1 MSAMSAGRSAL
12 RMGPAELVQAAA
24 MARRFYL
31 EGKSKIQIAEEFG
44 VSRFKVAR
52 VLETALERDLVRIEI
67 RVPAELDAERS
78 DALRARY
85 GLRHAVVVESPAE
98 EQDDAPDPENLGEV
112 AADLL
117 GELVNEGD
125 VLGLAWGRSTIHM
138 AAALDRLP
146 PCTVV
151 QLTGVYD
158 AGTAERGSVEAVRR
172 AAQVSGGEAHPIY
185 APMLLPDPATAAA
198 LRHQTGIARAFDY
211 FDKVT
216 VAAVSIGS
224 WEPGIST
231 VHDMLS
237 DEERAHYAS
246 LGVAAEM
253 SAHLFDTEGRRVG
266 RDLGERCITV
276 EADRLRRIPEVVAIA
291 GGQRK
296 AAAIGAVLRSGLV
309 TSLVTDTA
317 AADYLL
323 TESAAPQRLGCWS
336 GPTRTATERHRGGRR
351 RPGRGH
357 GNARTAHAPSGRSR
371 VRRLSPGPRPGPSPP
386 GTPPAP
392 RTDSHRPGCS
402 AGSAATSRGCRASSC
417 ASPPD
422 TA

>member
-1 MSAMSAGRSAL
+1 
-12 RMGPAELVQAAA
+12 MGPAELVQAAA

-85 GLRHAVVVESPAE
+85 GLRHAVVVESPADAT
-98 EQDDAPDPENLGEV
+98 DDAPDPENLGEV

-117 GELVNEGD
+117 GELVTEGD

-138 AAALDRLP
+138 AAALHRLP

-158 AGTAERGSVEAVRR
+158 AGTADRGSVEAVRR
-172 AAQVSGGEAHPIY
+172 AADVSGGEAHPIY
-185 APMLLPDPATAAA
+185 APMLLPDSATAAA
-198 LRHQTGIARAFDY
+198 LRGQTGIARAFEY

-216 VAAVSIGS
+216 VACVSIGS
-224 WEPGIST
+224 WAPGIST
-231 VHDMLS
+231 VYDMLS
-237 DEERAHYAS
+237 EQEREHYAS
-246 LGVAAEM
+246 LGAAAEM
-253 SAHLFDTEGRRVG
+253 SAHLFDADGRRIG

-291 GGQRK
+291 GGRQK

-317 AADYLL
+317 AADHLL
-323 TESAAPQRLGCWS
+323 LETG
-336 GPTRTATERHRGGRR
+336 
-351 RPGRGH
+351 
-357 GNARTAHAPSGRSR
+357 
-371 VRRLSPGPRPGPSPP
+371 PGPRP
-386 GTPPAP
+386 ALE
-392 RTDSHRPGCS
+392 
-402 AGSAATSRGCRASSC
+402 RAD
-417 ASPPD
+417 PD
-422 TA
+422 GA

>member
-1 MSAMSAGRSAL
+1 
-12 RMGPAELVQAAA
+12 

-31 EGKSKIQIAEEFG
+31 ENKSKIQIADEFG

-67 RVPAELDAERS
+67 RVPAELDADRS

-85 GLRHAVVVESPAE
+85 GLRHAVVVESPTEVADGAGGSVG
-98 EQDDAPDPENLGEV
+98 DDAAADPENLGEV

-117 GELVNEGD
+117 GELVTEGD

-138 AAALDRLP
+138 AAALRQLP

-158 AGTAERGSVEAVRR
+158 AGTADRGSVEAVRR
-172 AAQVSGGEAHPIY
+172 AAEVAGGEAHPIY

-198 LRHQTGIARAFDY
+198 LRSQTGIARAFEY

-224 WEPGIST
+224 WEPGVST

-237 DEERAHYAS
+237 AEERAHYSS

-253 SAHLFDTEGRRVG
+253 SAHLFDAEGRRIG

-276 EADRLRRIPEVVAIA
+276 EAERLRRVQEVVAIA

-296 AAAIGAVLRSGLV
+296 AEAIGAVLRSGLV

-317 AADYLL
+317 AADQLL
-323 TESAAPQRLGCWS
+323 ESG
-336 GPTRTATERHRGGRR
+336 
-351 RPGRGH
+351 
-357 GNARTAHAPSGRSR
+357 
-371 VRRLSPGPRPGPSPP
+371 PGPR
-386 GTPPAP
+386 
-392 RTDSHRPGCS
+392 
-402 AGSAATSRGCRASSC
+402 AALDRAD
-417 ASPPD
+417 PD
-422 TA
+422 WL

>member
-1 MSAMSAGRSAL
+1 MTGMSAGRPAL

-78 DALRARY
+78 DKLRARY

-98 EQDDAPDPENLGEV
+98 SEEQSPDPENLGEV

-125 VLGLAWGRSTIHM
+125 VLGLAWGRSTINM

-172 AAQVSGGEAHPIY
+172 AAQVSGGDAHPIY
-185 APMLLPDPATAAA
+185 APMLLPDAATAAA
-198 LRHQTGIARAFDY
+198 LRNQTGIARAFEY

-216 VAAVSIGS
+216 VACVSIGS

-253 SAHLFDTEGRRVG
+253 SAHLFDVDGRRVG

-296 AAAIGAVLRSGLV
+296 AAAIDAVLRSGLV

-323 TESAAPQRLGCWS
+323 
-336 GPTRTATERHRGGRR
+336 
-351 RPGRGH
+351 
-357 GNARTAHAPSGRSR
+357 
-371 VRRLSPGPRPGPSPP
+371 
-386 GTPPAP
+386 
-392 RTDSHRPGCS
+392 S
-402 AGSAATSRGCRASSC
+402 AGSAPKPALDRAD
-417 ASPPD
+417 PD
-422 TA
+422 GE

>member
-1 MSAMSAGRSAL
+1 
-12 RMGPAELVQAAA
+12 MGPAELVQAAA

-85 GLRHAVVVESPAE
+85 GLRHAVVVESPADAS
-98 EQDDAPDPENLGEV
+98 DDAPDPENLGEV

-117 GELVNEGD
+117 GELVTEGD

-138 AAALDRLP
+138 AAALHRLP

-158 AGTAERGSVEAVRR
+158 AGTADRGSVEAVRR
-172 AAQVSGGEAHPIY
+172 AADVSGGEAHPIY

-198 LRHQTGIARAFDY
+198 LRGQTGIARAFEY

-216 VAAVSIGS
+216 VACVSIGS
-224 WEPGIST
+224 WAPGIST
-231 VHDMLS
+231 VYDMLT
-237 DEERAHYAS
+237 EQEREHYAS
-246 LGVAAEM
+246 LGAAAEM
-253 SAHLFDTEGRRVG
+253 SAHLFDAEGRRIG

-291 GGQRK
+291 GGRRK

-317 AADYLL
+317 AADHLL
-323 TESAAPQRLGCWS
+323 LETG
-336 GPTRTATERHRGGRR
+336 
-351 RPGRGH
+351 
-357 GNARTAHAPSGRSR
+357 
-371 VRRLSPGPRPGPSPP
+371 PGPRP
-386 GTPPAP
+386 ALE
-392 RTDSHRPGCS
+392 
-402 AGSAATSRGCRASSC
+402 RAD
-417 ASPPD
+417 PD
-422 TA
+422 GA

>member
-1 MSAMSAGRSAL
+1 
-12 RMGPAELVQAAA
+12 MGPAELVQAAA

-67 RVPAELDAERS
+67 RVPSELDAERS

-85 GLRHAVVVESPAE
+85 GLRHAVVVESPADAPPAFGA
-98 EQDDAPDPENLGEV
+98 QNPPDDAADPENLGEV

-138 AAALDRLP
+138 AAALHRLP

-158 AGTAERGSVEAVRR
+158 AGTADRGSVEAVRR
-172 AAQVSGGEAHPIY
+172 AADVSGGEAHPIY
-185 APMLLPDPATAAA
+185 APMLLPDSATAEA
-198 LRHQTGIARAFDY
+198 LRRQTGIARAFEY

-216 VAAVSIGS
+216 VACVSIGS
-224 WEPGIST
+224 WEPGVST
-231 VHDMLS
+231 VYDMLS
-237 DEERAHYAS
+237 EQEREHYAS
-246 LGVAAEM
+246 LGAAAEM
-253 SAHLFDTEGRRVG
+253 SAHLFDAEGRRIG

-291 GGQRK
+291 GGRRK
-296 AAAIGAVLRSGLV
+296 ADAIGAVLRSGLV

-317 AADYLL
+317 AADHLL
-323 TESAAPQRLGCWS
+323 LETG
-336 GPTRTATERHRGGRR
+336 
-351 RPGRGH
+351 
-357 GNARTAHAPSGRSR
+357 
-371 VRRLSPGPRPGPSPP
+371 PGPRP
-386 GTPPAP
+386 AL
-392 RTDSHRPGCS
+392 D
-402 AGSAATSRGCRASSC
+402 RAD
-417 ASPPD
+417 PD
-422 TA
+422 GA

>member
-1 MSAMSAGRSAL
+1 MSTGRSAM

-85 GLRHAVVVESPAE
+85 GLRHAVVVESPTDAE
-98 EQDDAPDPENLGEV
+98 DDGVDPENLGEV

-117 GELVNEGD
+117 GELVTEGD

-138 AAALDRLP
+138 AAALDKLP

-172 AAQVSGGEAHPIY
+172 AAAVAGGEAYPIY
-185 APMLLPDPATAAA
+185 APMLLPDATTAAA
-198 LRHQTGIARAFDY
+198 LRSQTGIARAFEH

-224 WEPGIST
+224 WEAGIST

-237 DEERAHYAS
+237 PEERAHYAS
-246 LGVAAEM
+246 LGAAAEM
-253 SAHLFDTEGRRVG
+253 SAHLFAADGRRIG

-291 GGQRK
+291 GGRRK
-296 AAAIGAVLRSGLV
+296 AEAVDAVLRSGLV

-317 AADYLL
+317 AADHLL
-323 TESAAPQRLGCWS
+323 HEAGPQ
-336 GPTRTATERHRGGRR
+336 
-351 RPGRGH
+351 
-357 GNARTAHAPSGRSR
+357 
-371 VRRLSPGPRPGPSPP
+371 PRPALDRADP
-386 GTPPAP
+386 
-392 RTDSHRPGCS
+392 D
-402 AGSAATSRGCRASSC
+402 GS
-417 ASPPD
+417 
-422 TA
+422 

>member
-1 MSAMSAGRSAL
+1 
-12 RMGPAELVQAAA
+12 MGPAELVQAAA

-85 GLRHAVVVESPAE
+85 GLRHAVVVESPADAA
-98 EQDDAPDPENLGEV
+98 DDAPDPENLGEV

-117 GELVNEGD
+117 GELVTEGD

-138 AAALDRLP
+138 AAALHRLP

-158 AGTAERGSVEAVRR
+158 AGTADRGSVEAVRR
-172 AAQVSGGEAHPIY
+172 AADVSGGEAHPIY
-185 APMLLPDPATAAA
+185 APMLLPDSATAAA
-198 LRHQTGIARAFDY
+198 LRGQTGIARAFEY

-216 VAAVSIGS
+216 VACVSIGS
-224 WEPGIST
+224 WAPGIST
-231 VHDMLS
+231 VYDMLS
-237 DEERAHYAS
+237 EEEREHYAS
-246 LGVAAEM
+246 LGAAAEM
-253 SAHLFDTEGRRVG
+253 SAHLFDAEGRRIG

-291 GGQRK
+291 GGRRK

-317 AADYLL
+317 AADHLL
-323 TESAAPQRLGCWS
+323 LETG
-336 GPTRTATERHRGGRR
+336 
-351 RPGRGH
+351 
-357 GNARTAHAPSGRSR
+357 
-371 VRRLSPGPRPGPSPP
+371 PGPRP
-386 GTPPAP
+386 ALE
-392 RTDSHRPGCS
+392 
-402 AGSAATSRGCRASSC
+402 RAD
-417 ASPPD
+417 PD
-422 TA
+422 GA

>member
-1 MSAMSAGRSAL
+1 MESKLEQCENSEETVVSTGRSATP
-12 RMGPAELVQAAA
+12 MGPAELVQAAA

-85 GLRHAVVVESPAE
+85 GLRHAVVVESPADAA
-98 EQDDAPDPENLGEV
+98 DDAPDPENLGEV

-117 GELVNEGD
+117 GELVHEGD

-138 AAALDRLP
+138 AAALHRLP

-198 LRHQTGIARAFDY
+198 LRGQTGIARAFDY

-224 WEPGIST
+224 WAPGIST
-231 VHDMLS
+231 VYDMLTE
-237 DEERAHYAS
+237 EERAHYAS
-246 LGVAAEM
+246 LGAAAEM
-253 SAHLFDTEGRRVG
+253 SAHLFDADGRRIG

-291 GGQRK
+291 GGRRK

-309 TSLVTDTA
+309 TSLVTDTT

-323 TESAAPQRLGCWS
+323 SETG
-336 GPTRTATERHRGGRR
+336 
-351 RPGRGH
+351 
-357 GNARTAHAPSGRSR
+357 
-371 VRRLSPGPRPGPSPP
+371 PGPRPALDRADP
-386 GTPPAP
+386 
-392 RTDSHRPGCS
+392 D
-402 AGSAATSRGCRASSC
+402 GS
-417 ASPPD
+417 
-422 TA
+422 

>member
-1 MSAMSAGRSAL
+1 
-12 RMGPAELVQAAA
+12 

-31 EGKSKIQIAEEFG
+31 EGKSKIQIADEFG

-85 GLRHAVVVESPAE
+85 GLRHAVVVESPTDSADAD
-98 EQDDAPDPENLGEV
+98 DDAADPENLGEV

-117 GELVNEGD
+117 GELVADGD

-138 AAALDRLP
+138 ATALRQLP

-158 AGTAERGSVEAVRR
+158 AGTADRGSVEAVRR
-172 AAQVSGGEAHPIY
+172 AAEVAGGEAHPIY
-185 APMLLPDPATAAA
+185 APMLLPDSATAAA
-198 LRHQTGIARAFDY
+198 LRSQTGIARAFDY

-224 WEPGIST
+224 WEPGVST

-237 DEERAHYAS
+237 DRERDHYSS

-253 SAHLFDTEGRRVG
+253 SAHLFDAEGRRIG

-276 EADRLRRIPEVVAIA
+276 EADRLRRVPEVVAIA
-291 GGQRK
+291 GGLRK
-296 AAAIGAVLRSGLV
+296 AAAIDAVLRSGLV

-317 AADYLL
+317 AADHLL
-323 TESAAPQRLGCWS
+323 LE
-336 GPTRTATERHRGGRR
+336 TA
-351 RPGRGH
+351 
-357 GNARTAHAPSGRSR
+357 
-371 VRRLSPGPRPGPSPP
+371 PGPRP
-386 GTPPAP
+386 ALE
-392 RTDSHRPGCS
+392 
-402 AGSAATSRGCRASSC
+402 RAD
-417 ASPPD
+417 PD
-422 TA
+422 GR

>member
-1 MSAMSAGRSAL
+1 MVASRPQSA
-12 RMGPAELVQAAA
+12 MGPAELVQAAA

-85 GLRHAVVVESPAE
+85 GLRHAVVVESPADAT
-98 EQDDAPDPENLGEV
+98 DDAPDPENLGEV

-117 GELVNEGD
+117 GELVTEGD

-138 AAALDRLP
+138 AAALHRLP

-158 AGTAERGSVEAVRR
+158 AGTADRGSVEAVRR
-172 AAQVSGGEAHPIY
+172 AADVSGGEAHPIY
-185 APMLLPDPATAAA
+185 APMLLPDSATAAA
-198 LRHQTGIARAFDY
+198 LRGQTGIARAFEY

-216 VAAVSIGS
+216 VACVSIGS
-224 WEPGIST
+224 WAPGIST
-231 VHDMLS
+231 VYDMLS
-237 DEERAHYAS
+237 EQEREHYAS
-246 LGVAAEM
+246 LGAAAEM
-253 SAHLFDTEGRRVG
+253 SAHLFDADGRRIG

-291 GGQRK
+291 GGRQK

-317 AADYLL
+317 AADHLL
-323 TESAAPQRLGCWS
+323 LETG
-336 GPTRTATERHRGGRR
+336 
-351 RPGRGH
+351 
-357 GNARTAHAPSGRSR
+357 
-371 VRRLSPGPRPGPSPP
+371 PGPRP
-386 GTPPAP
+386 ALE
-392 RTDSHRPGCS
+392 
-402 AGSAATSRGCRASSC
+402 RAD
-417 ASPPD
+417 PD
-422 TA
+422 GA

>member
-1 MSAMSAGRSAL
+1 M

-85 GLRHAVVVESPAE
+85 GLRHAVVVESPTSVDEIE
-98 EQDDAPDPENLGEV
+98 ESPDPENLGEV

-117 GELVNEGD
+117 GELVTEGD

-138 AAALDRLP
+138 AAALDQLP

-198 LRHQTGIARAFDY
+198 LRNQTGIARAFEY

-253 SAHLFDTEGRRVG
+253 SAHLFDAEGRRVG

-296 AAAIGAVLRSGLV
+296 AAAIDAVLRSGLV

-317 AADYLL
+317 AADQLL
-323 TESAAPQRLGCWS
+323 VRG
-336 GPTRTATERHRGGRR
+336 ATPH
-351 RPGRGH
+351 
-357 GNARTAHAPSGRSR
+357 
-371 VRRLSPGPRPGPSPP
+371 
-386 GTPPAP
+386 PALDREDP
-392 RTDSHRPGCS
+392 D
-402 AGSAATSRGCRASSC
+402 GS
-417 ASPPD
+417 
-422 TA
+422 

>member
-1 MSAMSAGRSAL
+1 MNSSEEIAVSGMSAGRSAM

-85 GLRHAVVVESPAE
+85 GLRHAVVVESPADAE
-98 EQDDAPDPENLGEV
+98 ESPDPENLGEV

-172 AAQVSGGEAHPIY
+172 AAQVSGGDAHPIY
-185 APMLLPDPATAAA
+185 APMLLPDAATAAA
-198 LRHQTGIARAFDY
+198 LRSQTGIARAFEY

-216 VAAVSIGS
+216 VACVSIGS

-231 VHDMLS
+231 VHDML
-237 DEERAHYAS
+237 
-246 LGVAAEM
+246 
-253 SAHLFDTEGRRVG
+253 
-266 RDLGERCITV
+266 
-276 EADRLRRIPEVVAIA
+276 
-291 GGQRK
+291 
-296 AAAIGAVLRSGLV
+296 
-309 TSLVTDTA
+309 
-317 AADYLL
+317 
-323 TESAAPQRLGCWS
+323 
-336 GPTRTATERHRGGRR
+336 
-351 RPGRGH
+351 
-357 GNARTAHAPSGRSR
+357 
-371 VRRLSPGPRPGPSPP
+371 
-386 GTPPAP
+386 
-392 RTDSHRPGCS
+392 
-402 AGSAATSRGCRASSC
+402 
-417 ASPPD
+417 
-422 TA
+422 

>member
-1 MSAMSAGRSAL
+1 MNSSEESAVSGMSAGRSAM

-85 GLRHAVVVESPAE
+85 GLRHAVVVESPADAE
-98 EQDDAPDPENLGEV
+98 ETPDPENLGEV

-117 GELVNEGD
+117 GELVDEGD

-172 AAQVSGGEAHPIY
+172 AAQVSGGDAHPIY
-185 APMLLPDPATAAA
+185 APMLLPDEGTAAA
-198 LRHQTGIARAFDY
+198 LRNQTGIARAFEY

-216 VAAVSIGS
+216 VACVSIGS

-253 SAHLFDTEGRRVG
+253 SAHLFDADGRRIG

-276 EADRLRRIPEVVAIA
+276 KTDQLRRIPEVVAIA

-296 AAAIGAVLRSGLV
+296 APAIDAVLRSGLV
-309 TSLVTDTA
+309 TSLVTDTS

-323 TESAAPQRLGCWS
+323 TAGAAPKPAL
-336 GPTRTATERHRGGRR
+336 
-351 RPGRGH
+351 
-357 GNARTAHAPSGRSR
+357 SR
-371 VRRLSPGPRPGPSPP
+371 
-386 GTPPAP
+386 A
-392 RTDSHRPGCS
+392 D
-402 AGSAATSRGCRASSC
+402 
-417 ASPPD
+417 PD
-422 TA
+422 GV

>member
-1 MSAMSAGRSAL
+1 MSTGRTAA

-85 GLRHAVVVESPAE
+85 GLRHAVVVESPA
-98 EQDDAPDPENLGEV
+98 DAAQGGTEDHPDPENLGEV

-117 GELVNEGD
+117 GELVAEGD
-125 VLGLAWGRSTIHM
+125 VLGLAWGRSTINM
-138 AAALDRLP
+138 AAALRHLP

-172 AAQVSGGEAHPIY
+172 AADVAGGEAHPIY
-185 APMLLPDPATAAA
+185 APMLLPDAATANA
-198 LRHQTGIARAFDY
+198 LRSQTGVARAFEY

-224 WEPGIST
+224 WAPGIST

-237 DEERAHYAS
+237 DEEREQYAS
-246 LGVAAEM
+246 LGATAEM
-253 SAHLFDTEGRRVG
+253 SAHLFDDSGRRVG

-291 GGQRK
+291 GGTRK

-323 TESAAPQRLGCWS
+323 S
-336 GPTRTATERHRGGRR
+336 
-351 RPGRGH
+351 
-357 GNARTAHAPSGRSR
+357 RSR
-371 VRRLSPGPRPGPSPP
+371 
-386 GTPPAP
+386 PPA
-392 RTDSHRPGCS
+392 RP
-402 AGSAATSRGCRASSC
+402 ALERVD
-417 ASPPD
+417 PD
-422 TA
+422 DL

>member
-1 MSAMSAGRSAL
+1 
-12 RMGPAELVQAAA
+12 MGPAELMQAAA

-31 EGKSKIQIAEEFG
+31 EGKSKIQIADEFG

-67 RVPAELDAERS
+67 RVPAELDADRS
-78 DALRARY
+78 DALRARF
-85 GLRHAVVVESPAE
+85 GLRHVVVVESPSEAA
-98 EQDDAPDPENLGEV
+98 DDGADPENLGEV
-112 AADLL
+112 AAGLL
-117 GELVNEGD
+117 GELVTEGD
-125 VLGLAWGRSTIHM
+125 VLGLAWGRSTTHM
-138 AAALDRLP
+138 AAALRQLP

-158 AGTAERGSVEAVRR
+158 AGAADRGSVEAVRR
-172 AAQVSGGEAHPIY
+172 AAEVAGGEAHPVY

-198 LRHQTGIARAFDY
+198 LRGQTGIARAFEY

-237 DEERAHYAS
+237 DSEREHYSS

-253 SAHLFDTEGRRVG
+253 SAHLFDKSGRRIG

-276 EADRLRRIPEVVAIA
+276 EAERLRRVPEVIAIA

-296 AAAIGAVLRSGLV
+296 AEAIGAVLRSGLV
-309 TSLVTDTA
+309 TSIVTDTA

-323 TESAAPQRLGCWS
+323 TEA
-336 GPTRTATERHRGGRR
+336 E
-351 RPGRGH
+351 
-357 GNARTAHAPSGRSR
+357 
-371 VRRLSPGPRPGPSPP
+371 PGPKPALERADPD
-386 GTPPAP
+386 GT
-392 RTDSHRPGCS
+392 
-402 AGSAATSRGCRASSC
+402 
-417 ASPPD
+417 
-422 TA
+422 

>member
-1 MSAMSAGRSAL
+1 
-12 RMGPAELVQAAA
+12 MGPAELMQAAA

-31 EGKSKIQIAEEFG
+31 EGKSKIQIADEFG

-78 DALRARY
+78 DALRARF
-85 GLRHAVVVESPAE
+85 GLRHVVVVESPTEAV
-98 EQDDAPDPENLGEV
+98 DDAADPENLGEV

-117 GELVNEGD
+117 GELVTDGD

-138 AAALDRLP
+138 AAALRQLP

-158 AGTAERGSVEAVRR
+158 AGTADRGSVEAVRR
-172 AAQVSGGEAHPIY
+172 AAEVAGGEAHPIY
-185 APMLLPDPATAAA
+185 APMLLPDSATAAA
-198 LRHQTGIARAFDY
+198 LRHQTGIARAFEY

-231 VHDMLS
+231 VYDMLS
-237 DEERAHYAS
+237 AEERDHYSS
-246 LGVAAEM
+246 LGAAAEM
-253 SAHLFDTEGRRVG
+253 SAHLFDARGRRIG

-276 EADRLRRIPEVVAIA
+276 EAERLRRIPEVVAIA
-291 GGQRK
+291 GGHRK

-317 AADYLL
+317 AADWLL
-323 TESAAPQRLGCWS
+323 NE
-336 GPTRTATERHRGGRR
+336 EE
-351 RPGRGH
+351 
-357 GNARTAHAPSGRSR
+357 
-371 VRRLSPGPRPGPSPP
+371 PGPRP
-386 GTPPAP
+386 ALE
-392 RTDSHRPGCS
+392 RTDPDSADGPGGTGRS
-402 AGSAATSRGCRASSC
+402 ERADGSV
-417 ASPPD
+417 
-422 TA
+422 

>member
-1 MSAMSAGRSAL
+1 MSGMSAGRSAM

-98 EQDDAPDPENLGEV
+98 AEETPDPENLGEV

-138 AAALDRLP
+138 AAALRN
-146 PCTVV
+146 
-151 QLTGVYD
+151 
-158 AGTAERGSVEAVRR
+158 
-172 AAQVSGGEAHPIY
+172 
-185 APMLLPDPATAAA
+185 
-198 LRHQTGIARAFDY
+198 QTGIARAFEY

-216 VAAVSIGS
+216 VACVSIGS

-246 LGVAAEM
+246 LGVAAET
-253 SAHLFDTEGRRVG
+253 SAHLFDAQGRRIG

-276 EADRLRRIPEVVAIA
+276 KADQLRR
-291 GGQRK
+291 
-296 AAAIGAVLRSGLV
+296 
-309 TSLVTDTA
+309 DF
-317 AADYLL
+317 D
-323 TESAAPQRLGCWS
+323 
-336 GPTRTATERHRGGRR
+336 RGGLEDVTV
-351 RPGRGH
+351 GV
-357 GNARTAHAPSGRSR
+357 
-371 VRRLSPGPRPGPSPP
+371 VRL
-386 GTPPAP
+386 
-392 RTDSHRPGCS
+392 H
-402 AGSAATSRGCRASSC
+402 SS
-417 ASPPD
+417 
-422 TA
+422 T

>member
-1 MSAMSAGRSAL
+1 MNSSEESAVSAMSAGRSAM

-85 GLRHAVVVESPAE
+85 GLRHAVVVESPAPADE
-98 EQDDAPDPENLGEV
+98 IDESPDPENLGEV

-117 GELVNEGD
+117 GELVTEGD

-138 AAALDRLP
+138 AAALDQLP

-185 APMLLPDPATAAA
+185 APMLLPDPATASA
-198 LRHQTGIARAFDY
+198 LRNQTGIARAFEY

-216 VAAVSIGS
+216 VACVSIGS

-253 SAHLFDTEGRRVG
+253 SAHLFDAEGRRVG

-296 AAAIGAVLRSGLV
+296 AAAIDAVLRSGLV

-317 AADYLL
+317 AADQLL
-323 TESAAPQRLGCWS
+323 VAGAAP
-336 GPTRTATERHRGGRR
+336 
-351 RPGRGH
+351 RPALNR
-357 GNARTAHAPSGRSR
+357 ADP
-371 VRRLSPGPRPGPSPP
+371 
-386 GTPPAP
+386 
-392 RTDSHRPGCS
+392 D
-402 AGSAATSRGCRASSC
+402 GS
-417 ASPPD
+417 
-422 TA
+422 

>member
-1 MSAMSAGRSAL
+1 
-12 RMGPAELVQAAA
+12 MGPAELMQAAA

-31 EGKSKIQIAEEFG
+31 EGKSKIQIADEFG

-78 DALRARY
+78 DALRARF
-85 GLRHAVVVESPAE
+85 GLRHAVVVESPTEAV
-98 EQDDAPDPENLGEV
+98 DDAADPENLGEV

-117 GELVNEGD
+117 GELVTEGD

-138 AAALDRLP
+138 ATALRQLP

-158 AGTAERGSVEAVRR
+158 AGTADRGSVEAVRR
-172 AAQVSGGEAHPIY
+172 AAEVAGGEAHPVY
-185 APMLLPDPATAAA
+185 APMLLPDSATAAA
-198 LRHQTGIARAFDY
+198 LRNQTGIARAFEY

-237 DEERAHYAS
+237 AQERDHYSS

-253 SAHLFDTEGRRVG
+253 SAHLFDAQGRRIG

-276 EADRLRRIPEVVAIA
+276 EAERLRRIPEVVAIA
-291 GGQRK
+291 GGHRK

-317 AADYLL
+317 AADWLL
-323 TESAAPQRLGCWS
+323 NEEQ
-336 GPTRTATERHRGGRR
+336 
-351 RPGRGH
+351 
-357 GNARTAHAPSGRSR
+357 
-371 VRRLSPGPRPGPSPP
+371 PGPRP
-386 GTPPAP
+386 ALE
-392 RTDSHRPGCS
+392 RTDPDST
-402 AGSAATSRGCRASSC
+402 A
-417 ASPPD
+417 ASP
-422 TA
+422 

>member
-1 MSAMSAGRSAL
+1 
-12 RMGPAELVQAAA
+12 MGPAELMQAAA

-31 EGKSKIQIAEEFG
+31 EGKSKIQIADEFG

-67 RVPAELDAERS
+67 RVPAELDADRS
-78 DALRARY
+78 DALRAHY
-85 GLRHAVVVESPAE
+85 GLRHVVVVESPTEAGTADA
-98 EQDDAPDPENLGEV
+98 DDAAADPENLGEV

-117 GELVNEGD
+117 GELVTDGD

-138 AAALDRLP
+138 AAALRQLP

-158 AGTAERGSVEAVRR
+158 AGTADRGSVEAVRR
-172 AAQVSGGEAHPIY
+172 AAEVAGGEAHPIY
-185 APMLLPDPATAAA
+185 APMLLPDTATASA
-198 LRHQTGIARAFDY
+198 LRSQTGIARAFEY

-237 DEERAHYAS
+237 DEERDHYSS

-253 SAHLFDTEGRRVG
+253 SAHLFDAEGRRIG

-276 EADRLRRIPEVVAIA
+276 EAERLRRVPEVVAIA

-296 AAAIGAVLRSGLV
+296 AAAIDAVLRSGLV

-317 AADYLL
+317 AADQLL
-323 TESAAPQRLGCWS
+323 EVPA
-336 GPTRTATERHRGGRR
+336 GPHPALERRDPDGR
-351 RPGRGH
+351 
-357 GNARTAHAPSGRSR
+357 
-371 VRRLSPGPRPGPSPP
+371 
-386 GTPPAP
+386 
-392 RTDSHRPGCS
+392 
-402 AGSAATSRGCRASSC
+402 
-417 ASPPD
+417 
-422 TA
+422 

>member
-1 MSAMSAGRSAL
+1 MNSSEESAVSAMSAGRSAM

-85 GLRHAVVVESPAE
+85 GLRHAVVVESPTPTDE
-98 EQDDAPDPENLGEV
+98 IEDSPDPENLGEV

-117 GELVNEGD
+117 GELVTEGD

-138 AAALDRLP
+138 AAALDQLP

-198 LRHQTGIARAFDY
+198 LRNQTGIARAFEY

-253 SAHLFDTEGRRVG
+253 SAHLFDAEGRRVG

-296 AAAIGAVLRSGLV
+296 AAAIDAVLRSGLV

-317 AADYLL
+317 AADQLL
-323 TESAAPQRLGCWS
+323 VAGAP
-336 GPTRTATERHRGGRR
+336 
-351 RPGRGH
+351 
-357 GNARTAHAPSGRSR
+357 
-371 VRRLSPGPRPGPSPP
+371 PRPALDRADP
-386 GTPPAP
+386 
-392 RTDSHRPGCS
+392 D
-402 AGSAATSRGCRASSC
+402 GS
-417 ASPPD
+417 
-422 TA
+422 

>member
-1 MSAMSAGRSAL
+1 MSGMSAGRSAM

-98 EQDDAPDPENLGEV
+98 AEETPDPENLGEV

-172 AAQVSGGEAHPIY
+172 AAQVSGGDAHPIY
-185 APMLLPDPATAAA
+185 APMLLPDAATAEA
-198 LRHQTGIARAFDY
+198 LRHQTGIARAFEY

-216 VAAVSIGS
+216 VACVSIGS

-253 SAHLFDTEGRRVG
+253 SAHLFDAEGRRVG

-276 EADRLRRIPEVVAIA
+276 KTDQLRKVPEVVAIA
-291 GGQRK
+291 AWPAQGPGHRR
-296 AAAIGAVLRSGLV
+296 GAPLRPRHQPGDRHLGR
-309 TSLVTDTA
+309 
-317 AADYLL
+317 
-323 TESAAPQRLGCWS
+323 RLPDDRG
-336 GPTRTATERHRGGRR
+336 TRTALRPEPRG
-351 RPGRGH
+351 PGRPL
-357 GNARTAHAPSGRSR
+357 TAGGTGRG
-371 VRRLSPGPRPGPSPP
+371 L
-386 GTPPAP
+386 A
-392 RTDSHRPGCS
+392 
-402 AGSAATSRGCRASSC
+402 ASAA
-417 ASPPD
+417 
-422 TA
+422 

>member
-1 MSAMSAGRSAL
+1 MNSSEENAVSAMSAGRSAL

-85 GLRHAVVVESPAE
+85 GLRHAVVVESPA
-98 EQDDAPDPENLGEV
+98 DAVDETTTGSAPTDPENLGEV

-117 GELVNEGD
+117 GELVTEGD

-138 AAALDRLP
+138 AAALHQLP

-198 LRHQTGIARAFDY
+198 LRNQTGIARAFEY

-253 SAHLFDTEGRRVG
+253 SAHLFDAQGRRVG

-291 GGQRK
+291 GGLRK
-296 AAAIGAVLRSGLV
+296 ASAIDAVLRSGLV

-323 TESAAPQRLGCWS
+323 GETG
-336 GPTRTATERHRGGRR
+336 TA
-351 RPGRGH
+351 
-357 GNARTAHAPSGRSR
+357 
-371 VRRLSPGPRPGPSPP
+371 PRPALDRADP
-386 GTPPAP
+386 
-392 RTDSHRPGCS
+392 DD
-402 AGSAATSRGCRASSC
+402 AAR
-417 ASPPD
+417 
-422 TA
+422 

>member
-1 MSAMSAGRSAL
+1 
-12 RMGPAELVQAAA
+12 MGPAELMQAAA

-31 EGKSKIQIAEEFG
+31 EGKSKIQIADEFG

-52 VLETALERDLVRIEI
+52 VLETALERDLVRIDI

-78 DALRARY
+78 DALRARF
-85 GLRHAVVVESPAE
+85 GLRHVVVVESPSSPAE
-98 EQDDAPDPENLGEV
+98 ETTDDGADPENLGEV

-117 GELVNEGD
+117 GELVTEGD

-138 AAALDRLP
+138 AAALRQLP

-158 AGTAERGSVEAVRR
+158 AGTADRGSVEAVRR
-172 AAQVSGGEAHPIY
+172 AAEVAGGEAHPIY
-185 APMLLPDPATAAA
+185 APMLLPDPSTAAA
-198 LRHQTGIARAFDY
+198 LRSQTGIARAFEY

-237 DEERAHYAS
+237 DSEREHYSS

-253 SAHLFDTEGRRVG
+253 SAHLFDTSGRRIG

-276 EADRLRRIPEVVAIA
+276 EAERLRRVPEVIAIA

-296 AAAIGAVLRSGLV
+296 AHAIGAVLRSGLV
-309 TSLVTDTA
+309 TSIVTDTA

-323 TESAAPQRLGCWS
+323 TEA
-336 GPTRTATERHRGGRR
+336 E
-351 RPGRGH
+351 
-357 GNARTAHAPSGRSR
+357 
-371 VRRLSPGPRPGPSPP
+371 PGPK
-386 GTPPAP
+386 PALERADP
-392 RTDSHRPGCS
+392 D
-402 AGSAATSRGCRASSC
+402 GS
-417 ASPPD
+417 
-422 TA
+422 

>member
-1 MSAMSAGRSAL
+1 MNSSEEIAVSAMSAGRSAL

-85 GLRHAVVVESPAE
+85 GLRHAVVVESPEAGE
-98 EQDDAPDPENLGEV
+98 DESSPDPENLGEV

-117 GELVNEGD
+117 GELVSEGD

-172 AAQVSGGEAHPIY
+172 AAQVSGGDAHPIY
-185 APMLLPDPATAAA
+185 APMLLPDAATAAA
-198 LRHQTGIARAFDY
+198 LRNQTGIARAFEY

-231 VHDMLS
+231 VHDMLT

-253 SAHLFDTEGRRVG
+253 SAHLFDAEGRRVG

-291 GGQRK
+291 GGARK
-296 AAAIGAVLRSGLV
+296 ASAIDAVLRSGLV

-317 AADYLL
+317 AADFLL
-323 TESAAPQRLGCWS
+323 HETGAQ
-336 GPTRTATERHRGGRR
+336 
-351 RPGRGH
+351 
-357 GNARTAHAPSGRSR
+357 
-371 VRRLSPGPRPGPSPP
+371 PRP
-386 GTPPAP
+386 AL
-392 RTDSHRPGCS
+392 D
-402 AGSAATSRGCRASSC
+402 RAD
-417 ASPPD
+417 PD
-422 TA
+422 GD

>member
-1 MSAMSAGRSAL
+1 MSTGRSAT
-12 RMGPAELVQAAA
+12 RMGPAELMQAAA

-31 EGKSKIQIAEEFG
+31 EGKSKIQIADEFG

-85 GLRHAVVVESPAE
+85 GLRHAVVVESPSDAAE
-98 EQDDAPDPENLGEV
+98 DAADPENLGEV

-117 GELVNEGD
+117 GELVTEGD

-138 AAALDRLP
+138 ATALHRLP

-172 AAQVSGGEAHPIY
+172 AATVSGGEAHPIY
-185 APMLLPDPATAAA
+185 APMLLPDAATAAA
-198 LRHQTGIARAFDY
+198 LRGQTSIAAAFEY

-224 WEPGIST
+224 WEPGVST
-231 VHDMLS
+231 VHDMLG
-237 DEERAHYAS
+237 EQERAHYAS

-253 SAHLFDTEGRRVG
+253 SAHLFDAEGRRIG

-276 EADRLRRIPEVVAIA
+276 EADRLRRIPEVIAIA
-291 GGQRK
+291 GGRRK
-296 AAAIGAVLRSGLV
+296 AEAIGAVLRSGLV

-323 TESAAPQRLGCWS
+323 HETG
-336 GPTRTATERHRGGRR
+336 
-351 RPGRGH
+351 
-357 GNARTAHAPSGRSR
+357 
-371 VRRLSPGPRPGPSPP
+371 PGPRPALERADPDES
-386 GTPPAP
+386 AP
-392 RTDSHRPGCS
+392 
-402 AGSAATSRGCRASSC
+402 
-417 ASPPD
+417 
-422 TA
+422 

>member
-1 MSAMSAGRSAL
+1 
-12 RMGPAELVQAAA
+12 

-85 GLRHAVVVESPAE
+85 GLRHAVVVESPADATE
-98 EQDDAPDPENLGEV
+98 DAPDPENLGAV

-138 AAALDRLP
+138 AASLHRLP

-172 AAQVSGGEAHPIY
+172 AAQVSGGDAHPIY

-198 LRHQTGIARAFDY
+198 LRNQTGIARAFEY

-246 LGVAAEM
+246 LGGAA
-253 SAHLFDTEGRRVG
+253 
-266 RDLGERCITV
+266 
-276 EADRLRRIPEVVAIA
+276 
-291 GGQRK
+291 
-296 AAAIGAVLRSGLV
+296 
-309 TSLVTDTA
+309 
-317 AADYLL
+317 
-323 TESAAPQRLGCWS
+323 
-336 GPTRTATERHRGGRR
+336 
-351 RPGRGH
+351 
-357 GNARTAHAPSGRSR
+357 
-371 VRRLSPGPRPGPSPP
+371 
-386 GTPPAP
+386 
-392 RTDSHRPGCS
+392 
-402 AGSAATSRGCRASSC
+402 
-417 ASPPD
+417 
-422 TA
+422 

>member
-1 MSAMSAGRSAL
+1 
-12 RMGPAELVQAAA
+12 MGPAELVQAAA

-85 GLRHAVVVESPAE
+85 GLRHAVVVESPTDAE
-98 EQDDAPDPENLGEV
+98 DDGVDPENLGEV

-117 GELVNEGD
+117 GELVTEGD

-138 AAALDRLP
+138 AAALDKLP

-172 AAQVSGGEAHPIY
+172 AAAVAGGEAYPIY
-185 APMLLPDPATAAA
+185 APMLLPDATTAAA
-198 LRHQTGIARAFDY
+198 LRSQTGIARAFEH

-224 WEPGIST
+224 WEAGIST

-237 DEERAHYAS
+237 PEERAHYAS
-246 LGVAAEM
+246 LGAAAEM
-253 SAHLFDTEGRRVG
+253 SAHLFAADGRRIG

-291 GGQRK
+291 GGRRK
-296 AAAIGAVLRSGLV
+296 AEAVDAVLRSGLV

-317 AADYLL
+317 AADHLL
-323 TESAAPQRLGCWS
+323 HEAGPQ
-336 GPTRTATERHRGGRR
+336 
-351 RPGRGH
+351 
-357 GNARTAHAPSGRSR
+357 
-371 VRRLSPGPRPGPSPP
+371 PRPALDRADP
-386 GTPPAP
+386 
-392 RTDSHRPGCS
+392 D
-402 AGSAATSRGCRASSC
+402 GS
-417 ASPPD
+417 
-422 TA
+422 